1 MFWPFKK
8 KKQFDDKFVKKQI
21 CDYLDWFL
29 DKTFKQSINVKDRLL
44 TVRNDIVNS
53 KIPENVGNEILEI
66 LNRFKMQ
73 SISLDSMN
81 LMIEEVQLKMFN
93 VFKKKKQKNADEKN
107 KELIEQLSLEIK
119 ECELRLNFIDSEI
132 KNALALKQK
141 TKWQL
146 LSQEKHTLDAKIRL
160 KKNSLNSLI
169 LKQANKEIDIE
180 AKKQQEITEHLQNT
194 DNYVDTDAISDRIN
208 ESNVV
213 MNDIKG
219 ENSAVMNAVYA
230 NNTFDDDFDKAYEQY
245 LLDSANNVDEAE
257 TLIRKEDK

>member
-1 MFWPFKK
+1 
-8 KKQFDDKFVKKQI
+8 
-21 CDYLDWFL
+21 
-29 DKTFKQSINVKDRLL
+29 
-44 TVRNDIVNS
+44 
-53 KIPENVGNEILEI
+53 
-66 LNRFKMQ
+66 
-73 SISLDSMN
+73 
-81 LMIEEVQLKMFN
+81 MFN

-107 KELIEQLSLEIK
+107 KELIDQLNLEIK
-119 ECELRLNFIDSEI
+119 ECELRLNFIDLEI

-169 LKQANKEIDIE
+169 LKQANKEIDME
-180 AKKQQEITEHLQNT
+180 AKKQQEITEHLQSI

-213 MNDIKG
+213 MNDIKD
-219 ENSAVMNAVYA
+219 ENSAVMNAVNA
-230 NNTFDDDFDKAYEQY
+230 NNAFDDDFDKAYEQY